1 MTFLPIVGRELRV
14 AARRSGTYWFRIGVA
29 LVALAIGGFVMLL
42 PFVSNAPQRLGIV
55 LFVCLSIVTFI
66 YSLLISILTT
76 ADCLSEEKR
85 DGTLGL
91 LFLTDLKGYDIVLGK
106 LAASSLNAFYGML
119 AIFPVMAIPLLVGG
133 VTGAEFWRVVLVSI
147 NNLFFSLAVGM
158 FCSAVCRDERK
169 AMVLTFLIIVV
180 LTIGFPILGALSTDW
195 KRVRAPSPL
204 FFVSSPGYVSFIA
217 FDETFKSFK
226 TFNFFYQSLL
236 CIHGLAWALLL
247 VSCLIV
253 PRTWQDK
260 ADSSGDRGW
269 RGRWRQWKYRSPE
282 QRLTARRRMLALN
295 PFYWLAGRDRMK
307 SVFVWMFLGAVGLLW
322 AWGLWRHPHDW
333 KDEWAYFWTGLIMG
347 TVIKCWL
354 GSEACRRF
362 GADRKSGALELLLS
376 TPLSVKEI
384 IHGQLLALW
393 KQFAAPAAVVLIAD
407 FLFLMSKRQNS
418 GWAWMCVAGMI
429 VFVADLIALSWLGMW
444 LGLRSRHAHRAAAG
458 ALVRVLVL
466 PWILMAILLL
476 VFALSNAYGRIR
488 AWTGADW
495 EGKIFLLSW
504 LVIGLSI
511 AAIFGLRARQK
522 LLTQFREVATQRF
535 EAHPSRWR
543 RKEEDSSKAKVQ
555 SPKSP
560 QPQLG

>member
-29 LVALAIGGFVMLL
+29 LVGLAIGGFVMLL
-42 PFVSNAPQRLGIV
+42 PFVGNVPQRLGIV

-106 LAASSLNAFYGML
+106 LAASSLNALYGML
-119 AIFPVMAIPLLVGG
+119 AIFPVMAIPLLLGG

-169 AMVLTFLIIVV
+169 AMVLTFFIVLV
-180 LTIGFPILGALSTDW
+180 LTVGFPILGALWMDW
-195 KRVRAPSPL
+195 KNMRTPPP
-204 FFVSSPGYVSFIA
+204 FFFIPSPGYPSVIA
-217 FDETFKSFK
+217 FDETFKSAK
-226 TFNFFYQSLL
+226 GFNFFYPSLL
-236 CIHGLAWALLL
+236 CIHVMGWALLII
-247 VSCLIV
+247 SCFIV

-260 ADSSGDRGW
+260 AESSGDRGW
-269 RGRWRQWKYRSPE
+269 RGRWRQWKYRAPE
-282 QRLTARRRMLALN
+282 QRLAARRRMLTLN
-295 PFYWLAGRDRMK
+295 AFYWLAGRDRMK
-307 SVFVWMFLGAVGLLW
+307 TVLVWVFLGAVGLLW
-322 AWGLWRHPHDW
+322 AWGLWKHPHDW
-333 KDEWAYFWTGLIMG
+333 KDEWAYFWTGLLVQG
-347 TVIKCWL
+347 VLKCWL

-362 GADRKSGALELLLS
+362 GSDRKSGALELLLS

-384 IHGQLLALW
+384 IHGQLMALW
-393 KQFAAPAAVVLIAD
+393 KQFAAPVAVVLIAD
-407 FLFLMSKRQNS
+407 FLFLMSKRNNTV
-418 GWAWMCVAGMI
+418 WAWMCVASMI
-429 VFVADLIALSWLGMW
+429 IFIVALIALSWLGMW
-444 LGLRSRHAHRAAAG
+444 TGLRGRHANRAAAG
-458 ALVRVLVL
+458 ALARVLTL
-466 PWILMAILLL
+466 PWVLWAILLL
-476 VFALSNAYGRIR
+476 VFTLSDAFGRIR
-488 AWTGADW
+488 TKLGAGW
-495 EGKIFLLSW
+495 EDRLPLISW
-504 LVIGLSI
+504 FVIGLTI
-511 AAIFGLRARQK
+511 AAFFGLRARRN

-535 EAHPSRWR
+535 ETRPSRWR
-543 RKEEDSSKAKVQ
+543 RKEGESPTSKVQ